1 MVGDFTQHLA
11 VTARF
16 TAAARAQESARPDA
30 LFRDPFAADFA
41 GVEGQRWL
49 AQLRPEA
56 SLWPIIR
63 TRFLD
68 DLARSCLADHP
79 VAQVVL
85 VGAGF
90 DARAYR
96 LGWPVTIQVFELDQT
111 VVLDEKARVLRAIGA
126 TCPCRRTALNVDLRQ
141 AWGKDLL
148 GAGFCPDM
156 PALWLVEGLFMYLD
170 ETAAQHLLAAVSALA
185 APASVLGLDIPM
197 HSLRG
202 NSVTDPVKWL
212 HPWGWEAAVETL
224 GDAARRYGRW
234 PPLPG
239 GATGDRAQLPVFL
252 VAAQKL

>member
-1 MVGDFTQHLA
+1 MVGDFPQHLA

-96 LGWPVTIQVFELDQT
+96 LGWPAATWLFELDQPA
-111 VVLDEKARVLRAIGA
+111 VLAEKARVLRAIGA
-126 TCPCRRTALNVDLRQ
+126 TCLCRRTALSVDLRQ
-141 AWGKDLL
+141 DWEQDLL
-148 GAGFCPDM
+148 GAGFCPDI
-156 PALWLVEGLFMYLD
+156 PALWLVEGLCMYLD
-170 ETAAQHLLAAVSALA
+170 ETAAQHLLAAISDLA
-185 APASVLGLDIPM
+185 APASALGLDIPT

-202 NSVTDPVKWL
+202 HTVTDPAEWL
-212 HPWGWEAAVETL
+212 RPWGWSATVETL

-239 GATGDRAQLPVFL
+239 GATGDRAQSPVFL
-252 VAAQKL
+252 VVARKG